1 MSESKKTLKPQQ
13 ELFCQYYTSSSEM
26 FGNGVQSY
34 MEAYDVNPQK
44 PGGYASARVNA
55 HKLLKMDYIL
65 ERINELLNELVL
77 NDEHVDKQLA
87 FLISQNAELST
98 KLGAIKEYNALKQ
111 RVVKKIEGSL
121 TGDLTIAVVEFVGDE
136 PSDN

>member
-34 MEAYDVNPQK
+34 IEAYDVK
-44 PGGYASARVNA
+44 LDKAGSYASARVNA
-55 HKLLKMDYIL
+55 HKLLKTDYIL

-87 FLISQNAELST
+87 FLISQNAELNT

-111 RVVKKIEGSL
+111 RIVKKIEGSL
-121 TGDLTIAVVEFVGDE
+121 TGDLTVALVEFVGDE